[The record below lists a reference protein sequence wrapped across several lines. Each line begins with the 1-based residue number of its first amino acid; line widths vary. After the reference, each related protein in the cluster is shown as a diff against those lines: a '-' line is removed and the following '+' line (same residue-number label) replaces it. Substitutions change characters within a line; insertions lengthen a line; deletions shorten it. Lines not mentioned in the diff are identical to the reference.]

1 MHRPA
6 AFAALLGLT
15 RAASAIGDFWVQN
28 DFRARVKGASDDAP
42 VTYEGPATKE
52 KTTHGTADGRKACL
66 HHCVTYTA
74 TQAIVAGFGARALG
88 IRVHP
93 GAAAATL
100 ALSFGTHYI
109 ADRRVPG
116 HGDLREL
123 HQVHGRLFMCGPEL
137 RGPTGSP
144 PEPLRAS
151 QVPDQLVCFGDQH
164 FGCRALGGWGRQNRR
179 RSRDRQVRRSRTSSC
194 SGDAGL
200 PKRAGQV
207 LYLGKRP

>member
-28 DFRARVKGASDDAP
+28 DFCARVKGASDDVL
-42 VTYEGPATKE
+42 VTYEDPATKE

-74 TQAIVAGFGARALG
+74 TQAIVAGLGARALG

-93 GAAAATL
+93 GAAAAAL

-116 HGDLREL
+116 HGVLEKLADKTGKTNFYKLAS
-123 HQVHGRLFMCGPEL
+123 HGMNGAFHLDNSWHHGWE
-137 RGPTGSP
+137 TV
-144 PEPLRAS
+144 A
-151 QVPDQLVCFGDQH
+151 
-164 FGCRALGGWGRQNRR
+164 ALIATTKATTR
-179 RSRDRQVRRSRTSSC
+179 
-194 SGDAGL
+194 
-200 PKRAGQV
+200 
-207 LYLGKRP
+207 